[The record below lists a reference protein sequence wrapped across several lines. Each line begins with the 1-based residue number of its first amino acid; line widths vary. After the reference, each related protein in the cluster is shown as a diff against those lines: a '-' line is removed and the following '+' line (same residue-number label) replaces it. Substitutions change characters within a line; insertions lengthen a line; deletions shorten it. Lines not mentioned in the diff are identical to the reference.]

1 MARWHDSM
9 TRLDEGESALVSVPS
24 SAPLPIH
31 YRDETPLGT
40 ACSCPGSPCVVS
52 AKDRGSTALRKQLLQ
67 TRFSYENSLPAA
79 PQPRAN
85 LELSGAFCANFIL
98 DFPTDFFSRPPCV
111 HRCRRPAWVWRRT
124 RPKQRIAPHVPR
136 HPPRRQLV
144 QQPP

>member
-67 TRFSYENSLPAA
+67 TRFSVVSVAD
-79 PQPRAN
+79 Q
-85 LELSGAFCANFIL
+85 
-98 DFPTDFFSRPPCV
+98 T
-111 HRCRRPAWVWRRT
+111 
-124 RPKQRIAPHVPR
+124 
-136 HPPRRQLV
+136 RRQSFSSMA
-144 QQPP
+144 